1 MFFFMNNRI
10 QTDLPL
16 KIMHNL
22 LINWNTLKNC
32 YSVFRI
38 DLFEKLKACDF
49 RIFEVFNSNVNVLNV
64 LSQFSMKISMRY
76 RKTLF

>member
-1 MFFFMNNRI
+1 MTNRI
-10 QTDLPL
+10 QADLPL
-16 KIMHNL
+16 KIMHIS

-49 RIFEVFNSNVNVLNV
+49 RFF
-64 LSQFSMKISMRY
+64 LSVQLKRQCFKCSESVY
-76 RKTLF
+76 Q

>member
-1 MFFFMNNRI
+1 MNNRI

-16 KIMHNL
+16 KMIHVSF
-22 LINWNTLKNC
+22 IHVTLTNC

-38 DLFEKLKACDF
+38 DMFEKRLICDF
-49 RIFEVFNSNVNVLNV
+49 RFFEVFNFIFNILNT
-64 LSQFSMKISMRY
+64 LRRFSLKIAMHY

>member
-1 MFFFMNNRI
+1 MNNRI
-10 QTDLPL
+10 QTDLPIE
-16 KIMHNL
+16 IMHIS

-49 RIFEVFNSNVNVLNV
+49 RFF
-64 LSQFSMKISMRY
+64 
-76 RKTLF
+76 